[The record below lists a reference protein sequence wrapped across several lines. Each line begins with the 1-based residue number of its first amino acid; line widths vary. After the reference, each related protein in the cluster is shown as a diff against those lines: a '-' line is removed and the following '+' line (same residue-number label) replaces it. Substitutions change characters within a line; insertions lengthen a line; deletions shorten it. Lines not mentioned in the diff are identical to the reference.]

1 MNPLLRRRLPAVSA
15 AALAG
20 LMLALFTSSVA
31 YAVPLTPH
39 QMPFPCGQTWTG
51 ATRGSHTPSMRAID
65 WNRPGD
71 EGDTV
76 VASASGIVSIA
87 DSTGTRGYGHH
98 VVIDHPNGE
107 SSVYA
112 HMDAVT
118 VTPGQYVDQGAV
130 IGTVGN
136 TGNSQGPHL
145 HFEERANKTDV
156 AASFGGVP
164 YFFGNL
170 TSFNC
175 VDVPIAAD
183 FTGDSIA
190 EVAVYRRGK
199 KSSFVVDDPA
209 GARVMLFGNATDEPV
224 VGDWDGDGAVNLGIW
239 RQKKRKFR
247 LQTPTGIVKVRYGV
261 ATDRAIAGDWDG
273 DGTDQVGVYRSSVGT
288 FLLRQPDGSSTAVL
302 LGDADDLPVT
312 GDWDGNGVSD
322 LGVFDPGTATFTLRI
337 VDANA
342 QVVTA
347 TLPLGL
353 PGDLPVAGDWD
364 GDGITDLGVWATAT
378 ATFTQGRAI
387 FPLSTPL
394 SSLMPDSIASRM
406 VLDTVQ
412 FGLPRG

>member
-1 MNPLLRRRLPAVSA
+1 MNPLLRRRLPAASA
-15 AALAG
+15 ATMAG
-20 LMLALFTSSVA
+20 LTLALFTSSVA

-39 QMPFPCGQTWTG
+39 QMPFPCGETWTG
-51 ATRGSHTPSMRAID
+51 STRGSHTPSIKAID

-76 VASASGIVSIA
+76 VASASGIVTTA
-87 DSTGTRGYGHH
+87 DSTSTRSYGHH

-107 SSVYA
+107 SSVYG

-118 VTPGQYVDQGAV
+118 VTLGQYVDQGAV

-136 TGNSQGPHL
+136 TGNSQGAHL
-145 HFEERANKTDV
+145 HFEERAAKTDI

-164 YFFGNL
+164 YFYGNL

-190 EVAVYRRGK
+190 EVAVFRRGK
-199 KSSFVVDDPA
+199 RSSFVVNDPA
-209 GARVMLFGNATDEPV
+209 GARVLMFGKATDEPV
-224 VGDWDGDGAVNLGIW
+224 VGDWDGDGATNLGIW
-239 RQKKRKFR
+239 RQKRRVFR
-247 LQTPTGIVKVRYGV
+247 LQTPTGIVKVKYGTK
-261 ATDRAIAGDWDG
+261 TDRAISGDWDG
-273 DGTDQVGVYRSSVGT
+273 DGIDQVGVYSSSVGT
-288 FLLRQPDGSSTAVL
+288 FFLRQPDGSSTSVL

-322 LGVFDPGTATFTLRI
+322 LGVFDPGTATFTLRL

-342 QVVTA
+342 QVVTS
-347 TLPLGL
+347 TLPLGV
-353 PGDLPVAGDWD
+353 PGDLPVTGDWD
-364 GDGITDLGVWATAT
+364 GNGITDLGVWATAT
-378 ATFTQGRAI
+378 ATFTQGTAV
-387 FPLSTPL
+387 FPMSTRLPAAL
-394 SSLMPDSIASRM
+394 PSSIASRM
-406 VLDTVQ
+406 VVDEIQ